1 MGILNRLLGTAET
14 TARRGAAGGRAAA
27 GRATTG
33 RGMAGRGMS
42 TGRGMPTGRGMGR
55 TRMASGTPT
64 RRFGRGAPTTAAS
77 GGLGRLL
84 GSLTGRR

>member
-27 GRATTG
+27 GRGMGG
-33 RGMAGRGMS
+33 RGTAA
-42 TGRGMPTGRGMGR
+42 GRGMPTGRGMGR

-64 RRFGRGAPTTAAS
+64 RRFGRGAPNTAAS
-77 GGLGRLL
+77 GGMGRLL

>member
-14 TARRGAAGGRAAA
+14 TARRGAAGGRTAA

-33 RGMAGRGMS
+33 RGMA
-42 TGRGMPTGRGMGR
+42 TGRGMGR
-55 TRMASGTPT
+55 NRMATRTPT
-64 RRFGRGAPTTAAS
+64 RRVGRGAPTTAAS

>member
-14 TARRGAAGGRAAA
+14 TARRGAATGRGAA

-33 RGMAGRGMS
+33 RGTSGRGMS
-42 TGRGMPTGRGMGR
+42 TGRSAGMGR
-55 TRMASGTPT
+55 TRMSAGTPT
-64 RRFGRGAPTTAAS
+64 RRMGRGAPTTAAS